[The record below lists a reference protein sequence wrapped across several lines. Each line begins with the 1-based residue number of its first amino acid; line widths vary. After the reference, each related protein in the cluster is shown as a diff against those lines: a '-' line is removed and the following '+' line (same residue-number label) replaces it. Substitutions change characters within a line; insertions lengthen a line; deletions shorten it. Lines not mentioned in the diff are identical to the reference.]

1 MLWGMALTFDTI
13 VSDLLAAT
21 NASRVTLRL
30 AVPGQGFPVVAE
42 DVSPGVSSIRLDVS
56 PSLTNA
62 PTVDYLAKR
71 RENLIQNDCLS
82 ADVRPPAELLEL
94 YGVKA
99 QMLGPVLR
107 GQQLI
112 GIVSVHYIPGPR
124 HWTDE
129 EVRALNCAV
138 RAVEQIVERSQT

>member
-71 RENLIQNDCLS
+71 RENLIQNDCLL

-99 QMLGPVLR
+99 QMLGP
-107 GQQLI
+107 
-112 GIVSVHYIPGPR
+112 
-124 HWTDE
+124 
-129 EVRALNCAV
+129 
-138 RAVEQIVERSQT
+138 